1 MRIRRA
7 AQPLSWRA
15 TGLAGL
21 VLLLAAC
28 AGSPSDGGDPFQGV
42 QYTLGGSAFSAG
54 GAPQIDNGGVLRL
67 ASMAVARQDSLG
79 GLVIT
84 ALDVGDAGTGDLF
97 VLQLHP
103 AAAGTFACAG
113 PGSPPPC
120 HGRIALGMDLI
131 NTSLAQ
137 TRYEIQSGSVTLDR
151 FDATRVTGTFQ
162 VTLVSAG
169 LPAIE
174 IHDGRLNVPMASGD
188 TASAVACFEAG
199 TVGGG
204 C

>member
-1 MRIRRA
+1 MRTRRP
-7 AQPLSWRA
+7 AQPLSRRA
-15 TGLAGL
+15 TGRPGFL
-21 VLLLAAC
+21 LLLAAC
-28 AGSPSDGGDPFQGV
+28 AGSPSDGGDTYQGV
-42 QYTLGGSAFSAG
+42 QYTLGGSTFSASG
-54 GAPQIDNGGVLRL
+54 VPQLDNGGVLRL
-67 ASMAVARQDSLG
+67 ASMAVAHPDSLG

-103 AAAGTFACAG
+103 AGAGTFACNG
-113 PGSPPPC
+113 QGSPPPC
-120 HGRIALGMDLI
+120 HGRIFLGMNLL

-162 VTLVSAG
+162 VTLVAAG
-169 LPAIE
+169 LPAVE
-174 IHDGRLNVPMASGD
+174 IHDGRLDVPMASGD